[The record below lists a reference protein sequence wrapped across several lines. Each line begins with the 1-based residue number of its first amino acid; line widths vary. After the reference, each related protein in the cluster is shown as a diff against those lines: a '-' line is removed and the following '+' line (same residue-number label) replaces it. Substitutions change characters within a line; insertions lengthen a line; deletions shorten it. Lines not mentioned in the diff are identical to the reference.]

1 MQELSSSALMA
12 GLRMQQ
18 EADQNEAAAAAQ
30 KEAAAAAQ
38 KPAAP
43 TRRGSTV
50 GGEGRK
56 SSRGGASGS
65 ADVAAPKPVPRP
77 LDNLKSSH
85 ERVAA
90 LGGALVHLWQ
100 QQREIEAYLPNQGPF
115 FVAAGTSP
123 NVPCYLRW
131 SGRRLLQRR
140 WPKRDTENMVE
151 DIWKKKR
158 LQNEARDREGKALMT
173 MDEYL
178 LQYMQMK
185 YGLEHLVAE
194 NTYNFLDA
202 CKRYVYD
209 SDMALF
215 LAVLQGTMGEEEE
228 LQQQAELETI
238 AKAMVDRKGNEAR
251 ISNPKPN
258 LHPHPHLHPDPDPD
272 ANPNPDPNLT
282 VTLAL
287 TLTLSLTPTKASISK
302 ITALQLLPRLFLTR
316 RLAQLEELKD
326 ALVRS
331 LELAAAGNKDLLG
344 KDFKLQP

>member
-178 LQYMQMK
+178 
-185 YGLEHLVAE
+185 
-194 NTYNFLDA
+194 DA